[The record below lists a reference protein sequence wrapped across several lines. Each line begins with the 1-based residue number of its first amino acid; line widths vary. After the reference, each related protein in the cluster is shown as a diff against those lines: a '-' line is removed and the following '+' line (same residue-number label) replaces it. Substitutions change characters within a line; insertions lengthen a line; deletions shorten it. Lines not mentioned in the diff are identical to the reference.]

1 MIGAYPWVCF
11 AIGKSNNASYG
22 WKMFGALKKES
33 THPTEVHNDK
43 GLDMGALKKEST
55 HTTGSDEKREFGQ
68 TPFLFSGVI
77 SHKVIFTILV
87 IQKIM
92 SQRKKT

>member
-1 MIGAYPWVCF
+1 M
-11 AIGKSNNASYG
+11 
-22 WKMFGALKKES
+22 
-33 THPTEVHNDK
+33 

-55 HTTGSDEKREFGQ
+55 HKTDAGDEKREFGQ
-68 TPFLFSGVI
+68 TPFPLYGVI
-77 SHKVIFTILV
+77 SHEEIFTILV